1 MTRIAY
7 REQRF
12 QQKTLSVIE
21 RANSIIDAYT
31 RAGYKL
37 TVRQL
42 HYQMVVRNWQ
52 ENTQKAYRNL
62 SQVISD
68 ARYAG
73 LVDWDSIEDRG
84 RPVHRQSHWDNP
96 GDILR
101 SAATSFT
108 VDKWDGQAYQPEVWI
123 EKEALIGVIEP
134 ICERWD
140 VSFFACKG
148 YASTSCAYEAAQRLE
163 AYYQLGRYPIILYLG
178 DFDPSGEDMS
188 RDLQERM
195 RMFRVDVDLR
205 RLALKQE
212 QIRRYN
218 PPPQMV
224 KNDDARARKFVEKNG
239 SQCWEL
245 DALGPDV
252 IVRLISDEIEQTI
265 DSTLWKKQ
273 VEREREGRELL
284 EHEAGDYFSNVSEK
298 WLI

>member
-1 MTRIAY
+1 MARIAY
-7 REQRF
+7 KEQRF
-12 QQKTLSVIE
+12 QRKTLDTIA
-21 RANSIIDAYT
+21 RANSIIDSFT
-31 RAGYKL
+31 KDGYKL

-73 LVDWDSIEDRG
+73 MVDWDNIEDRG

-96 GDILR
+96 GDILE
-101 SAATSFT
+101 SAAASFT
-108 VDKWDGQAYQPEVWI
+108 VDKWNGQAYQPEVWI

-140 VSFFACKG
+140 ISYFACKG
-148 YASTSCAYEAAQRLE
+148 YASTSCAYDAAQRLDG
-163 AYYQLGRYPIILYLG
+163 YCNLGRYPIILYLG

-188 RDLQERM
+188 RDLLERM
-195 RMFRVDVDLR
+195 RMFNVTVDLR
-205 RLALKQE
+205 RLALNPE
-212 QIRRYN
+212 QIKRYN

-224 KNDDARARKFVEKNG
+224 KKDDSRTRKFVERNG
-239 SQCWEL
+239 GECWEL

-252 IVRLISDEIEQTI
+252 IIKLIDNEIRQSI
-265 DSTLWKKQ
+265 DPVVWQKQ

-284 EHEAGDYFSNVSEK
+284 KHEAGDYFSNVSEK
-298 WLI
+298 WLF